1 MPPERFVMTNILI
14 VAAIFIIVLIVAVLF
29 IAQQLYTIQKVVAA
43 RPKTLVEKMT
53 SSSIGPLDNDR
64 FKEIMMSTVSEN
76 PLGLEPFTEGSGA
89 GSEMGLDGD
98 IGESPEEEFFAEIIL
113 PTGQPLDL
121 EGKNLKIIYAEY
133 LSAKSLNPF
142 DEEPDFKLGVAYLK
156 FNQHEKAQGQFQR
169 VIDVKPDFPGIY
181 YYLGEAFRYNGQFY
195 EAMKAYKKSWEME
208 IHASQEAQKSEAPHP
223 QGGAS

>member
-1 MPPERFVMTNILI
+1 MTNLLI

-29 IAQQLYTIQKVVAA
+29 IAQQLYTIQKVMVA
-43 RPKTLVEKMT
+43 RPKTLVKRMT
-53 SSSIGPLDNDR
+53 PGSIGPLDTDR
-64 FKEIMMSTVSEN
+64 FKEIVMSTASEN
-76 PLGLEPFTEGSGA
+76 PSGLEPFTEGSGA

-98 IGESPEEEFFAEIIL
+98 IGESPEEEFFADTNL
-113 PTGQPLDL
+113 STGQPLDL

-133 LSAKSLNPF
+133 LSAKSLDPF

-208 IHASQEAQKSEAPHP
+208 IHASQEAQKSEALRP
-223 QGGAS
+223 QDEAS